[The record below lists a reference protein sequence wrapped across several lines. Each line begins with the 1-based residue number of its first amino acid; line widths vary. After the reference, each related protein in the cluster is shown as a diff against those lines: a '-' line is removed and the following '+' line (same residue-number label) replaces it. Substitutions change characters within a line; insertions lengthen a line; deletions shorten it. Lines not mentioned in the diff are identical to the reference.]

1 MAGTHMHSLSTMVS
15 QIDMAWLAAL
25 HLFTNPVLDWAAWLI
40 SSISWMGAC
49 FLVLAAVLWIK
60 GYRLLAVQIVV
71 AMMVAG
77 LGAELL
83 KHVVHRV
90 RPADV
95 LPQFVHL
102 PVPNLHDSH
111 WSFPSGHTTL
121 AMAAAMAV
129 VFGTHRS
136 QSWWLV
142 AVAILVGWARVYQG
156 VHWPSDVLFGMIL
169 GIGAAMISVVFSLV
183 LENYP
188 LFQRPMPKERFANQ
202 PLTRV

>member
-1 MAGTHMHSLSTMVS
+1 MHSLTAMIS
-15 QIDMAWLAAL
+15 QIDLAWLSAL
-25 HLFTNPVLDWAAWLI
+25 HLFTNPILDWAAWLI
-40 SSISWMGAC
+40 STISWMGAC
-49 FLVLAAVLWIK
+49 FLALAAVLWIK

-71 AMMVAG
+71 AMAVAG
-77 LGAELL
+77 FGAEVL

-90 RPADV
+90 RPSDL

-102 PVPNLHDSH
+102 PLPNLHDSH
-111 WSFPSGHTTL
+111 WSFPSGHASL

-136 QSWWLV
+136 QAWWLV
-142 AVAILVGWARVYQG
+142 AAAVVVGWSRVYQG

-169 GIGAAMISVVFSLV
+169 GIGAAMISVVFSVV

-188 LFQRPMPKERFANQ
+188 LFQRSVSTEKYAHQ

>member
-1 MAGTHMHSLSTMVS
+1 MHSLSAMIS
-15 QIDMAWLAAL
+15 QIDMAWLSSL
-25 HLFTNPVLDWAAWLI
+25 HLFTSPILDWAAWLI
-40 SSISWMGAC
+40 STASWMGAC
-49 FLVLAAVLWIK
+49 FLALAVVLWIK
-60 GYRLLAVQIVV
+60 GYRLLAVQILL
-71 AMMVAG
+71 AMAVAG
-77 LGAELL
+77 LGAEVL

-90 RPADV
+90 RPSDL

-102 PVPNLHDSH
+102 PLPNLHDSH
-111 WSFPSGHTTL
+111 WSFPSGHASL

-136 QSWWLV
+136 QAWWLV
-142 AVAILVGWARVYQG
+142 AVAVVVGWSRIYQG

-169 GIGAAMISVVFSLV
+169 GIGAAMISVVFSLA

-188 LFQRPMPKERFANQ
+188 LFQRSIAKEKYVNQ